1 MCTAFMYC
9 LGVLL
14 YGCHRAA
21 ASCSSLKG
29 WCAHGGP
36 SCSRYLTAP
45 HSDLMPLT
53 FAPLS
58 THPPTAPQDAL
69 AHGQPV
75 DGIPLH
81 TCACPPCFTAVEKG
95 GSVTCVPKCDLQY
108 CDLDVGVCHAAPG
121 TGARKRGRDVE
132 G

>member
-1 MCTAFMYC
+1 MK
-9 LGVLL
+9 
-14 YGCHRAA
+14 GCAWKA
-21 ASCSSLKG
+21 
-29 WCAHGGP
+29 
-36 SCSRYLTAP
+36 AP
-45 HSDLMPLT
+45 HEPLPFT
-53 FAPLS
+53 SCLLTTQLNHPLLAS